1 MEAFS
6 IFSFGDVLLLAV
18 QEEIDDASINALTGL
33 LGERVIEKKA
43 RAVVIDLHDVE
54 IVDTFLAEHIQG
66 LAAFLNLLRARVV
79 VAGLTVPA
87 VLTLLDFNIRLKGVD
102 FALDVEQAL
111 ARLDA
116 KK

>member
-1 MEAFS
+1 MEPFS
-6 IFSFGDVLLLAV
+6 IFSFGDVILLSI
-18 QEEIDDASINALTGL
+18 QEEIDDASINALTGF
-33 LGERVIEKKA
+33 LGRQVAEKKA
-43 RAVVIDLHDVE
+43 RAVVIDLHDVD
-54 IVDTFLAEHIQG
+54 IVDTFLAEHLQG
-66 LAAFLNLLRARVV
+66 LASFLHLLRARVMI
-79 VAGLTVPA
+79 AGLTLPA